1 MWNVLIIGAGAIGCL
16 VGAKLAQANQR
27 VTLVGRSAFV
37 EQVRARGLQLTDE
50 RGAHTVRNVH
60 VAATMLEAYHRSES
74 AFDLAIFTVKS
85 YDTAAAVAELQQAL
99 ADAGA
104 PRPALLS
111 LQNGVGNEEM
121 LAQISP
127 RALVIAGSITTP
139 VSVIAPGAIRIDKPR
154 YGLGL
159 ALWEEQATVDGQEQ
173 GTGAASASLFDDLY
187 ELLAMAGFAVKSYR
201 SAASLKWTKL
211 LMNMLGN
218 ATCAILDEAP
228 ESVFADRRML
238 DIEIKAWREALAVMR
253 AAHIAPVD
261 LERYPFGK
269 LAPLIRYAP
278 AALLRSVLHK
288 QIRGARGG
296 KMPSL
301 HIDLHSNKG
310 KSEVR
315 WLNGAVADKGAMVG
329 VAAPV
334 NAQLTEILLQ
344 LVEQPAERKGW
355 KNAHDRLW
363 QALA

>member
-1 MWNVLIIGAGAIGCL
+1 MWNVLIVGAGAIGCL
-16 VGAKLAQANQR
+16 VGGKLAQANQR

-50 RGAHTVRNVH
+50 HGAHTVRNLH
-60 VAATMLEAYHRSES
+60 AAASMIEAYHRAES
-74 AFDLAIFTVKS
+74 AFDLTIFTVKS
-85 YDTAAAVAELQQAL
+85 YDTDAAVAELQQAL
-99 ADAGA
+99 VATGA

-111 LQNGVGNEEM
+111 LQNGVGNEER
-121 LAQISP
+121 LAQLSP
-127 RALVIAGSITTP
+127 RAPVMAGSITTP
-139 VSVIAPGAIRIDKPR
+139 VSVIAPGVIRIDKPR

-159 ALWEEQATVDGQEQ
+159 AMWEEQGAD
-173 GTGAASASLFDDLY
+173 AASSSLFDDVG
-187 ELLAMAGFAVKSYR
+187 ELLAMTGFAVKPYR

-211 LMNMLGN
+211 LMNMMGN
-218 ATCAILDEAP
+218 ATCAILDETP
-228 ESVFADRRML
+228 ESVFADHRML

-278 AALLRSVLHK
+278 AALLRPVLHK
-288 QIRGARGG
+288 QIGGARGG

-310 KSEVR
+310 KSEVG
-315 WLNGAVADKGAMVG
+315 WLNGAVADRGAVVG
-329 VAAPV
+329 VATPV
-334 NAQLTEILLQ
+334 NAQLTEILLH
-344 LVEQPAERKGW
+344 LVEQPAQRSGW